1 MRHSI
6 EVKLMSNFLCPC
18 CSYPLL
24 GYVRQGTLR
33 WFCPRCHQEMP
44 YGTVETTHLSQTTV
58 LENHQLQPS
67 GEEPVSPS
75 RQVMAPVESKPMA
88 MAKPISERFS
98 DQFPALLH
106 ETVDGVR
113 KILRAD
119 RVILCRTTR
128 KWEATVVAESHAPG
142 RSSMLKCRL
151 GRFFSAEEILQFQ
164 EGKLQAIADLNSMDL
179 DRCPTKILECFF
191 EVSAKLVVPVRLE
204 EIQGLSLWGLLAV
217 HQCYTARSWSQR
229 EIDTTLLLAQQL
241 ARSLERDR
249 RYCELQAA
257 HEALRE
263 TAFIHQEQLLRP
275 LAKPDPEPEETS
287 NTSLSPSPAVT
298 VSPEELLKSYV
309 AYYLSRGKGIMSPHQ
324 GSLGFPGAVY
334 GYEGYRFEF
343 ENFWRRL
350 QERSDFRKLYLM
362 GDMRCFE
369 NFLEGRYTVLECQRC
384 HLPIPSRYGRVYEGP
399 ECTLCDDCPTKW
411 ADSERSNGTTRV
423 LVVGETP
430 TELRDTQ
437 RLFRQ
442 NRYEVQF
449 VETPQEALSQSLGTS
464 LDVVT
469 LQGNLSEAQGRCWAS
484 QLREDSRFAK
494 LPILGLSDR
503 AGYGLPW
510 MGHPLE
516 LQHYLLPPL
525 SGEHL
530 VRYLR
535 RRQEQTPLLH
545 WFPR

>member
-1 MRHSI
+1 
-6 EVKLMSNFLCPC
+6 MSNFLCPC

-24 GYVRQGTLR
+24 GYVRHGTLR

-44 YGTVETTHLSQTTV
+44 YGTVETTHLSQASV
-58 LENHQLQPS
+58 LENHQLQPV

-106 ETVDGVR
+106 ETVEGVR

-151 GRFFSAEEILQFQ
+151 GRFFGTEEILQFQ

-204 EIQGLSLWGLLAV
+204 EMQGLSLWGLLAV

-263 TAFIHQEQLLRP
+263 TAFIHQEQLFRP
-275 LAKPDPEPEETS
+275 LAKPDLEPQETS
-287 NTSLSPSPAVT
+287 NISRSPSPAVT
-298 VSPEELLKSYV
+298 ASPEELLKSYV

-350 QERSDFRKLYLM
+350 QERSDFRRLYLM

-369 NFLEGRYTVLECQRC
+369 NFLEGSYTVLECQRC

-423 LVVGETP
+423 LAVGEAP
-430 TELRDTQ
+430 LQLRETQ

-449 VETPQEALSQSLGTS
+449 VETPEEALSQSLGTS

-469 LQGNLSEAQGRCWAS
+469 LQGDLSEAQGRCWAS

-535 RRQEQTPLLH
+535 RRREQTPLLY

>member
-1 MRHSI
+1 
-6 EVKLMSNFLCPC
+6 
-18 CSYPLL
+18 
-24 GYVRQGTLR
+24 
-33 WFCPRCHQEMP
+33 
-44 YGTVETTHLSQTTV
+44 
-58 LENHQLQPS
+58 
-67 GEEPVSPS
+67 
-75 RQVMAPVESKPMA
+75 
-88 MAKPISERFS
+88 
-98 DQFPALLH
+98 
-106 ETVDGVR
+106 
-113 KILRAD
+113 
-119 RVILCRTTR
+119 
-128 KWEATVVAESHAPG
+128 
-142 RSSMLKCRL
+142 
-151 GRFFSAEEILQFQ
+151 
-164 EGKLQAIADLNSMDL
+164 
-179 DRCPTKILECFF
+179 
-191 EVSAKLVVPVRLE
+191 
-204 EIQGLSLWGLLAV
+204 
-217 HQCYTARSWSQR
+217 
-229 EIDTTLLLAQQL
+229 LLAQQL

-275 LAKPDPEPEETS
+275 LAKPDLEQREISPASP
-287 NTSLSPSPAVT
+287 SPSPAVT
-298 VSPEELLKSYV
+298 VSPEALLKSYV

-350 QERSDFRKLYLM
+350 QQRSDFRQLYLM

-369 NFLEGRYTVLECQRC
+369 NFLEGSYTVLECQRC